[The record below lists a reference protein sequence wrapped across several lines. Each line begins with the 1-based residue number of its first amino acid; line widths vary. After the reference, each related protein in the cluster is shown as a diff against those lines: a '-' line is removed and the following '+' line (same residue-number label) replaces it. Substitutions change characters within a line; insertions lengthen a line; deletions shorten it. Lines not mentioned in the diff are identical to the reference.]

1 MCVDDADRQQ
11 ASAATSSSSHGW
23 CVRFNACVHDGA
35 RIDIHCDSSVRLAC
49 YELVTHC
56 LSCFRVSA
64 SDKESGHIYITSADG
79 STWIVPPGSLSQLLS
94 SGKLIII
101 AMPIEKSEE
110 VGRGGGAAGGGKERI
125 QVDFGVGRAGHVAD
139 SEEEIESSPILPSLW
154 RFGIGGSEGKIQD
167 KGNGKQ
173 HLQDDGEVGAAGG
186 GGEGGEIGVPGEA
199 QDAASGEGVERGE
212 RGGRGRGGEEGRVGG
227 GGGGGGGG
235 GRAASDAY
243 AREEFI
249 SSAPGGEAEEGGE
262 GDASQTSC
270 SKGGKEALE

>member
-1 MCVDDADRQQ
+1 
-11 ASAATSSSSHGW
+11 
-23 CVRFNACVHDGA
+23 
-35 RIDIHCDSSVRLAC
+35 LAC

-101 AMPIEKSEE
+101 AMPIKKSEE
-110 VGRGGGAAGGGKERI
+110 VGKGRGAAGGSRGGKETI

-173 HLQDDGEVGAAGG
+173 LLQDDGEVGAAVG
-186 GGEGGEIGVPGEA
+186 GGEGGGKGGEAGVQEEA
-199 QDAASGEGVERGE
+199 QDVASGEGVEEGGE
-212 RGGRGRGGEEGRVGG
+212 GAGRGKGGEEGKVGEGEGG
-227 GGGGGGGG
+227 GG
-235 GRAASDAY
+235 AASDAY
-243 AREEFI
+243 ERVEFI
-249 SSAPGGEAEEGGE
+249 SSAPGGEGEEGGE
-262 GDASQTSC
+262 EDGSQTSG
-270 SKGGKEALE
+270 SKRGKEALE

>member
-1 MCVDDADRQQ
+1 
-11 ASAATSSSSHGW
+11 
-23 CVRFNACVHDGA
+23 VHDGA

-110 VGRGGGAAGGGKERI
+110 MGRARGAAGGNKERI
-125 QVDFGVGRAGHVAD
+125 QVDFGVGRAGHVVEG
-139 SEEEIESSPILPSLW
+139 EEEIELSPILPSLW
-154 RFGIGGSEGKIQD
+154 RFGIGESEGKIQD
-167 KGNGKQ
+167 KGHGKQ
-173 HLQDDGEVGAAGG
+173 HLQDGGEVGAAGG
-186 GGEGGEIGVPGEA
+186 GGGGGGKGGEIGVPGEA
-199 QDAASGEGVERGE
+199 QDASSEEGVERGE
-212 RGGRGRGGEEGRVGG
+212 GGGRGRGGEEGSVGRGGGGRGG
-227 GGGGGGGG
+227 GGGGGG
-235 GRAASDAY
+235 AASDAY
-243 AREEFI
+243 EREGFI

-270 SKGGKEALE
+270 SKGEKEALE